1 MKALVAMLVGSLAAA
16 STGSLGVTVAEVP
29 QIIRSGPR
37 GCHEVAITFDV
48 CPVHSGSGFD
58 EGLVDELVR
67 ERIPATF
74 FLSGRW
80 ITGHDAAVRR
90 LLEVPFFEV
99 ETHGQLHAHLRT
111 LDRDHQRD
119 EIEGPVDTLRA
130 RYDHSPAFF
139 RPPYGEYNDTT
150 LSVAHDL
157 GLTPVLWSSASGDP
171 DPRLSETDIVKSL
184 SETIHDGSVI
194 VFHANGKGLHT
205 RAVIGDLEIGA
216 LRKKG
221 LRPVTLSEL
230 VNGCEG
236 GRRN

>member
-1 MKALVAMLVGSLAAA
+1 MNALLATLVGPLAAA
-16 STGSLGVTVAEVP
+16 AMGSLGVMASDVP
-29 QIIRSGPR
+29 QIIRSGPK
-37 GCHEVAITFDV
+37 GCHQVAITFDV
-48 CPVHSGSGFD
+48 CPVRSGSGFD
-58 EGLVDELVR
+58 EDLVDELVR

-80 ITGHDAAVRR
+80 ISAHDAAVRR

-99 ETHGQLHAHLRT
+99 ETHGQLHAHLPK

-119 EIEGPVDTLRA
+119 EIEGPADTLRA
-130 RYDHSPAFF
+130 RYGYSPVFF
-139 RPPYGEYNDTT
+139 RPPYGEYDDTT

-157 GLTPVLWSSASGDP
+157 GLQPVLWSSASGDP
-171 DPRLSETDIVKSL
+171 DPRLSESEIVKSL
-184 SETIHDGSVI
+184 SQTIHDGSVI

-205 RAVIGDLEIGA
+205 RAVIEDLEVGA
-216 LRKKG
+216 RQRKRLRS
-221 LRPVTLSEL
+221 VTLSEL